1 MKTKSLISIC
11 TIMLLFLFSFLS
23 VFSPSLDT
31 VDMKREL
38 IEFELE
44 SNESFYVINK
54 SDIHVEKIIINLEL
68 GESFK
73 IEYNIITDVVI
84 NSTVKMI
91 NTTRFESDFHGLRDF
106 LIQASDHLIKGI
118 IEIRYGVGDIYVKI
132 KV

>member
-91 NTTRFESDFHGLRDF
+91 NTTRFESDFHGLLR
-106 LIQASDHLIKGI
+106 
-118 IEIRYGVGDIYVKI
+118 
-132 KV
+132 